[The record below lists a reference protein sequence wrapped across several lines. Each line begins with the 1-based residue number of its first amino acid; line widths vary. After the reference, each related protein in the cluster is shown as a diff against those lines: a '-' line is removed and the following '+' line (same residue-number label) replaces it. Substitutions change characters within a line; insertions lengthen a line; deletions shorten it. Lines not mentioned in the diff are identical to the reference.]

1 MTETQCIYAI
11 QNKLTGMF
19 LKFGP
24 KAGWSTKAGAAN
36 AFNLHMF
43 KQYKDVLLFPNRYG
57 SYSHKGLFDLQKDYE
72 LVKFGTMSGEL
83 VT

>member
-57 SYSHKGLFDLQKDYE
+57 SYSSKGLFAMQTDYE
-72 LVKFGTMSGEL
+72 LVKFGPMSGEL
-83 VT
+83 VI